1 MRFRKFERR
10 FSISAQRLSVRPH
23 IPWYILWIIAIP
35 FMLALG
41 GVVWWAYDSGL
52 ELAGFHRGQAVKE
65 LDDLREKVLTLQDEN
80 IKLSRQAASFER
92 QAQMEHAANDEIA
105 NQIKLLSDENV
116 RLKENVSFF
125 QNLPLAQGESE
136 SDLSIL
142 RLKVEHDSLP
152 GEYYCRL
159 ILVQSVKQRGKAF
172 QGNMQLIVN
181 AVKDGKK
188 IVLQFPLE
196 NDTQEQS
203 AYQLNFKYYQV
214 IDRGFKV
221 SPDMSIE
228 SVQVRV
234 FERGLSEPKVYR
246 VWVCHRRIHVWFRTQ

>member
-23 IPWYILWIIAIP
+23 IPWYIRWIIAIP
-35 FMLALG
+35 FIFALG

-65 LDDLREKVLTLQDEN
+65 LDDLRENVLILRDEN
-80 IKLSRQAASFER
+80 AKLSSQAASFER
-92 QAQMEHAANDEIA
+92 KAQMWEAANQEIA
-105 NQIKLLSDENV
+105 HQIQVLSEENI
-116 RLKENVSFF
+116 RLKDNLAFF

-142 RLKVEHDSLP
+142 RLKVERDSLP
-152 GEYYCRL
+152 GEYNCRL

-172 QGNMQLIVN
+172 QGSMQLIVN
-181 AVKDGKK
+181 AVQDGKK
-188 IVLQFPLE
+188 VVLQFPLE
-196 NDTQEQS
+196 NAPQELA
-203 AYQLNFKYYQV
+203 AYQLSFKYYQV
-214 IDRGFKV
+214 IDRPFKV
-221 SPDMSIE
+221 STDMRIE

-234 FERGLSEPKVYR
+234 FERGVREPKV
-246 VWVCHRRIHVWFRTQ
+246 VQSVGLS

>member
-1 MRFRKFERR
+1 MRFRRLERR

-23 IPWYILWIIAIP
+23 IPWYIRWAIAIP
-35 FMLALG
+35 FMLILG

-65 LDDLREKVLTLQDEN
+65 LEDLRENVTMLQEEN
-80 IKLSRQAASFER
+80 ARLSSQAASFER
-92 QAQMEHAANDEIA
+92 QAQMEHAANLEIA
-105 NQIKLLSDENV
+105 NQIKSLSDENV

-125 QNLPLAQGESE
+125 QNLPLAQAENE

-142 RLKVEHDSLP
+142 RLKIERDSLP
-152 GEYYCRL
+152 GEYFCRM

-181 AVKDGKK
+181 AVQDGNKV
-188 IVLQFPLE
+188 VLQFPSGKSE
-196 NDTQEQS
+196 EES
-203 AYQLNFKYYQV
+203 AAYQLNFKYYQV
-214 IDRGFKV
+214 IDRTFKV
-221 SPDMSIE
+221 TPGITIE

-234 FERGLSEPKVYR
+234 FERGFREPKV
-246 VWVCHRRIHVWFRTQ
+246 VQSVGLS

>member
-1 MRFRKFERR
+1 MQFRKFERR

-23 IPWYILWIIAIP
+23 IPWYVRWAIAIP
-35 FMLALG
+35 FILALG
-41 GVVWWAYDSGL
+41 WVVWWAYDSGL
-52 ELAGFHRGQAVKE
+52 ELAGFHRGQAVQE
-65 LDDLREKVLTLQDEN
+65 LDTLRENVSNLQDEN
-80 IKLSRQAASFER
+80 AKLSSQAASFER
-92 QAQMEHAANDEIA
+92 QAQIKNAANEEIA
-105 NQIKLLSDENV
+105 NQIKLLADENV
-116 RLKENVSFF
+116 RLKENLAFF

-142 RLKVEHDSLP
+142 RLKVERDSLP

-188 IVLQFPLE
+188 VVLQFPMGSTE
-196 NDTQEQS
+196 QELA

-214 IDRGFKV
+214 VDRGFKV
-221 SPDMSIE
+221 SPDITIE
-228 SVQVRV
+228 NVQVRV
-234 FERGLSEPKVYR
+234 FERGVREPKV
-246 VWVCHRRIHVWFRTQ
+246 VQSVGLS

>member
-1 MRFRKFERR
+1 MRFRRLERR

-23 IPWYILWIIAIP
+23 IPWYIRWAIAIP
-35 FMLALG
+35 ILLILG

-65 LDDLREKVLTLQDEN
+65 LEDLRENVAMLQDEN
-80 IKLSRQAASFER
+80 AKLSRQAASFER
-92 QAQMEHAANDEIA
+92 QAQMEHAANQEIA
-105 NQIKLLSDENV
+105 NQIKSLSDENV

-142 RLKVEHDSLP
+142 RLKVERDSLP
-152 GEYYCRL
+152 GEYFCRM

-181 AVKDGKK
+181 AVQGGKK
-188 IVLQFPLE
+188 VVLQFPSE
-196 NDTQEQS
+196 NTAQDAA

-214 IDRGFKV
+214 IDRTFKV
-221 SPDMSIE
+221 SPDLVIE

-234 FERGLSEPKVYR
+234 FERGVREPKVIQS
-246 VWVCHRRIHVWFRTQ
+246 VGLS

>member
-1 MRFRKFERR
+1 MRFRRLERR

-23 IPWYILWIIAIP
+23 IPWYIRWAIAIP
-35 FMLALG
+35 ILLLLG

-65 LDDLREKVLTLQDEN
+65 LEDLRENVLMLQEEN
-80 IKLSRQAASFER
+80 AKLSRQAASFER
-92 QAQMEHAANDEIA
+92 QAQMEHAANQEIA
-105 NQIKLLSDENV
+105 NQIKVLSDENV

-142 RLKVEHDSLP
+142 RLKVERDSLP
-152 GEYYCRL
+152 GEYFCRM

-181 AVKDGKK
+181 AVQDGKK
-188 IVLQFPLE
+188 VVLQFPSD
-196 NDTQEQS
+196 NTAQDAA

-214 IDRGFKV
+214 IDRTFKV
-221 SPDMSIE
+221 SPDIAIE

-234 FERGLSEPKVYR
+234 FERGVREPKVIQS
-246 VWVCHRRIHVWFRTQ
+246 VGLS

>member
-23 IPWYILWIIAIP
+23 IPWYIRWAIAIP
-35 FMLALG
+35 FILALG

-52 ELAGFHRGQAVKE
+52 EFAGFHRGQAVKE
-65 LDDLREKVLTLQDEN
+65 LDELRENLTTLQDEN
-80 IKLSRQAASFER
+80 AKLSSQAASFER
-92 QAQMEHAANDEIA
+92 QAQMMQAANQEIA
-105 NQIKLLSDENV
+105 DQISALSDENIK
-116 RLKENVSFF
+116 LKENLSFF

-142 RLKVEHDSLP
+142 RLKIERDSLP

-181 AVKDGKK
+181 AIQDGKK
-188 IVLQFPLE
+188 VVIQFPQDNTL
-196 NDTQEQS
+196 QEQA

-214 IDRGFKV
+214 IDRAFKV
-221 SPDMSIE
+221 SPDIAIE
-228 SVQVRV
+228 NVQVRV
-234 FERGLSEPKVYR
+234 FERGIREPKV
-246 VWVCHRRIHVWFRTQ
+246 VQSVGLS

>member
-23 IPWYILWIIAIP
+23 VPWYVRWLIAIP
-35 FMLALG
+35 FLLALG

-52 ELAGFHRGQAVKE
+52 ALAGFHRGQAVKE
-65 LDDLREKVLTLQDEN
+65 LEDLRENLTQLQEEN
-80 IKLSRQAASFER
+80 AKLSRQAASFER
-92 QAQMEHAANDEIA
+92 QAQMEYAANQEIA
-105 NQIKLLSDENV
+105 HQIKILSEENV
-116 RLKENVSFF
+116 LLKENLSFF
-125 QNLPLAQGESE
+125 QNLPLVQGESE
-136 SDLSIL
+136 SELSIL
-142 RLKVEHDSLP
+142 RFKVERDSLP

-181 AVKDGKK
+181 AIQNGKK
-188 IVLQFPLE
+188 VVLQFPVE
-196 NDTQEQS
+196 SAAQEVA

-214 IDRGFKV
+214 VDRAFKV
-221 SPDMSIE
+221 SPNVTIE

-234 FERGLSEPKVYR
+234 FEKGVREPKV
-246 VWVCHRRIHVWFRTQ
+246 VQSVGLS

>member
-1 MRFRKFERR
+1 MRLRKFERR

-23 IPWYILWIIAIP
+23 VPWYIRWLIAIP
-35 FMLALG
+35 IILALG

-65 LDDLREKVLTLQDEN
+65 LDDLRENVVTLRDEN
-80 IKLSRQAASFER
+80 AKLSSQAASFER
-92 QAQMEHAANDEIA
+92 QAQMMHAANLEIA
-105 NQIKLLSDENV
+105 NQIEVLSDENV
-116 RLKENVSFF
+116 RLKEKLSFF
-125 QNLPLAQGESE
+125 QNLPLAQGENESE
-136 SDLSIL
+136 LSIL
-142 RLKVEHDSLP
+142 RLKVERDSLP

-181 AVKDGKK
+181 AVQDGKK
-188 IVLQFPLE
+188 LVLQFPVE
-196 NDTQEQS
+196 NSPQEVA

-214 IDRGFKV
+214 VDRAFKI
-221 SPDMSIE
+221 SPGIAIE

-234 FERGLSEPKVYR
+234 FERGVREPKV
-246 VWVCHRRIHVWFRTQ
+246 VQSVGLS

>member
-1 MRFRKFERR
+1 MRLRKFERR

-23 IPWYILWIIAIP
+23 VPWYIRWLIAIP
-35 FMLALG
+35 IILALG

-65 LDDLREKVLTLQDEN
+65 LDDLRENVVTLRDEN
-80 IKLSRQAASFER
+80 AKLSSQAASFER
-92 QAQMEHAANDEIA
+92 QAQMMHAANLEIA
-105 NQIKLLSDENV
+105 NQIEVLSDENV
-116 RLKENVSFF
+116 RLKEKLSFF
-125 QNLPLAQGESE
+125 QNLPLAQGENESE
-136 SDLSIL
+136 LSIL
-142 RLKVEHDSLP
+142 RLKVERDSLP

-181 AVKDGKK
+181 AVQDGKK
-188 IVLQFPLE
+188 VVLQFPAE
-196 NDTQEQS
+196 NAPQEVA

-214 IDRGFKV
+214 VDRAFKI
-221 SPDMSIE
+221 STDIAIE

-234 FERGLSEPKVYR
+234 YERGVREPKV
-246 VWVCHRRIHVWFRTQ
+246 VQSVGLS